1 MNPAEPGITR
11 LLQDWRDGDTD
22 ALKRLIPLVYDEL
35 HVIASRYMARE
46 WRAGALQTTALV
58 NEAYVRLVD
67 QRGVAWQNRS
77 HFFAIAATVMRRI
90 VIDHARRE
98 HGPKRGGDL
107 VVPDDQAAAVAQ
119 PVTLDTIDAL
129 ALDRALTRLEALD
142 PQQGR
147 IVELRFF
154 GGLTIDETAEV
165 LGISISTVKREWTLA
180 KGWLYRELTGGSA
193 PAP

>member
-11 LLQDWRDGDTD
+11 LLQDWRDGDKD

-67 QRGVAWQNRS
+67 QRGVAWQNRA

-98 HGPKRGGDL
+98 HGLKRGGDM
-107 VVPDDQAAAVAQ
+107 VVPADGERQRLAQVTAQWLDEIASVQQKWRRERPGKPLAPEAHVVAEE
-119 PVTLDTIDAL
+119 
-129 ALDRALTRLEALD
+129 RA
-142 PQQGR
+142 R
-147 IVELRFF
+147 IADWLR
-154 GGLTIDETAEV
+154 
-165 LGISISTVKREWTLA
+165 
-180 KGWLYRELTGGSA
+180 
-193 PAP
+193 